1 MPSTSTNPN
10 EARDPQRHI
19 PTRADDPVPMLFW
32 DPFEFVL
39 AITAFGMLMILAN
52 PLVGVAVGGFVL
64 WASKRLKRGAKRGAA
79 QHACWAFGM
88 MADKALNKFPP
99 PAIKEFIE

>member
-1 MPSTSTNPN
+1 
-10 EARDPQRHI
+10 
-19 PTRADDPVPMLFW
+19 MLFW

-52 PLVGVAVGGFVL
+52 PLVGLAVGGFVL
-64 WASKRLKRGAKRGAA
+64 WGGKRLKRGAKKGAA

-88 MADKALNKFPP
+88 LSDGAMKRFPP
-99 PAIKEFIE
+99 PQVREFIE

>member
-1 MPSTSTNPN
+1 MPSTASSSS
-10 EARDPQRHI
+10 EARDPARHI

-39 AITAFGMLMILAN
+39 AISAFGLLMILAN
-52 PLVGVAVGGFVL
+52 PLVGAAVAGFVL
-64 WASKRLKRGAKRGAA
+64 WGSKRLKRGAKRGAA

-88 MADKALNKFPP
+88 MADKALSRFPP
-99 PAIKEFIE
+99 SHIREFIE